1 MVATV
6 APGPGYFPGPP
17 ATPADPATSLSP
29 RSPSAAGAPASPTEL
44 PVAHSGTSASA
55 RGISLS
61 VPVQQPPARVD
72 GEVAGLPV
80 SRRLLHTGHQVLV
93 GRSAQLLET
102 VARLPGVTSE
112 LPSGYMWY
120 FMKDGTG
127 YLYAYQGRFTIIV
140 TGEQEAVQEFFSQ
153 FPA

>member
-112 LPSGYMWY
+112 LPSPFQESGYY
-120 FMKDGTG
+120 FSARTDTLDADTLNADAPRLSPGASPG
-127 YLYAYQGRFTIIV
+127 
-140 TGEQEAVQEFFSQ
+140 
-153 FPA
+153 